1 MEEEGLQFLTREG
14 AKGGGGSG
22 VLRYEVGS
30 SFPRKEETM
39 FCGYW

>member
-14 AKGGGGSG
+14 AKGGGRSG